1 MIDSLD
7 IDITPDLPAVRR
19 YLRAVETSVIEDAE
33 IDTYN
38 RTLAKART
46 LASRIIR
53 QRLKIPQRLVN
64 ARARVNK
71 ATRRF
76 PTARYALGTLYH
88 LPARYLKPTQFKAGA
103 KFRRPS
109 GERRTRP
116 GSFLVRGSSLRNI
129 GESGRAAERDF
140 VFERTGSKRLPIRQ
154 IGVRIERLV
163 LLAFTRAAR
172 QVLPGAEKEF
182 VKRFEFRAQ
191 RAADKFLR
199 GRGRR
204 RR

>member
-1 MIDSLD
+1 MIDNLS
-7 IDITPDLPAVRR
+7 IEVTPDLPAVRR
-19 YLRAVETSVIEDAE
+19 YLRAVEREVIEDAE
-33 IDTYN
+33 VDTYN
-38 RTLAKART
+38 RTMAKART

-53 QRLKIPQRLVN
+53 SRLKIPARLVN
-64 ARARVNK
+64 ARAKLNK

-88 LPARYLKPTQFKAGA
+88 LPARYLKPTQFKPGV

-116 GSFLVRGSSLRNI
+116 GSFIVSGRSLTNI
-129 GESGRAAERDF
+129 GPAGRAAERSF
-140 VFERTGSKRLPIRQ
+140 VFERTGKDRLPIRQ

-163 LLAFTRAAR
+163 LLAFVRAAR
-172 QVLPGAEKEF
+172 QVIPGAEHEF

-191 RAADKFLR
+191 RAADKYL
-199 GRGRR
+199 RR
-204 RR
+204 RRR